1 MKRTPSILIIVLAS
15 IAACA
20 AAAPAAA
27 LGASA
32 GWTAHKATGVPLLS
46 VAAADPARAWA
57 VGPVSTIV
65 ATTDGGASWVA
76 QTSPTTAD
84 LYGVAFSDAS
94 DGWAV
99 GVAGDAGTV
108 IATTDGGADWAAQ
121 TAPTTGALIGVSSRG
136 QECWAVGAAGTIIA
150 TTDGGASWVAQSCPV
165 QHDLYSVSF
174 ADADHG
180 WAVGDLGTIL
190 TTTNGGSDWTVQ
202 KSPTTDYLNGVTC
215 CDALHAWAVGERGV
229 ILDTSDGGAHWA
241 VARATTP
248 RSPDLYTIAVADK
261 RRGWAVG
268 VGGVILATTNGGL
281 TWRTQGCPT
290 SQDLASVA
298 FADTLHGFV
307 AGTAGSMLT
316 TTRAGWSDVRPPTA
330 TAVATVQEP
339 DFGFGSSPPVTTST
353 QSWHRSAVSVALRA
367 SDGAGGSGVAS
378 VQYSLDGGKAWTRGS
393 SFTVSAPADH
403 SNDGSHTFLYRATD
417 NAGNVEAARS
427 GRVAIDTRRPTPVAK
442 WSAAALRGARTT
454 LRYYVSDRRPGSPT
468 ATVTIR
474 IYDTR
479 STLVKKAVLA
489 GVTVNADHGYVFVC
503 RLPQGGYRF
512 FVSVTDAAGNRAASV
527 ATNRLAVR
535 DRPIGF
541 AGPLLR

>member
-1 MKRTPSILIIVLAS
+1 MRRTPSILIIVLAS

-20 AAAPAAA
+20 AALPSAA
-27 LGASA
+27 LASSA

-46 VAAADPARAWA
+46 VAAAGPAHAWA
-57 VGPVSTIV
+57 VGPESTIV

-84 LYGVAFSDAS
+84 LYGVAFSDAA

-121 TAPTTGALIGVSSRG
+121 TVPTTGALIGVAARG
-136 QECWAVGAAGTIIA
+136 QDCWAVGAAGTIVA

-180 WAVGDLGTIL
+180 WAVGDLGIIL
-190 TTTNGGSDWTVQ
+190 TTTDGGAVWTVQ
-202 KSPTTDYLNGVTC
+202 KSSTTDYLNGVTC

-229 ILDTSDGGAHWA
+229 ILDTSDGGAHWT

-248 RSPDLYTIAVADK
+248 KAPDLYTIAVADK

-268 VGGVILATTNGGL
+268 VGGAILATTNGGL
-281 TWRTQGCPT
+281 TWRAQVCPT

-298 FADTLHGFV
+298 FADALHGFV

-316 TTRAGWSDVRPPTA
+316 TTRAGWSDGRPPTA
-330 TAVATVQEP
+330 AAHATVQRP
-339 DFGFGSSPPVTTST
+339 GPVKLIVTGAAA
-353 QSWHRSAVSVALRA
+353 SWQKWAVGVRLSA

-378 VQYSLDGGKAWTRGS
+378 VQYSLDRGTTWTRGS
-393 SFTVSAPADH
+393 SFAVPAPADH
-403 SNDGSHTFLYRATD
+403 SNDGTHTFLYRATD
-417 NAGNVEAARS
+417 NAGNVAAART
-427 GRVAIDTRRPTPVAK
+427 GRVRIDTRRPTPVAK
-442 WSAAALRGARTT
+442 WPAAALRGARTA
-454 LRYYVSDRRPGSPT
+454 LRYYVGDRRPGSST

-474 IYDTR
+474 IYNAR
-479 STLVKKAVLA
+479 STLVKKTVLA
-489 GVTVNADHGYVFVC
+489 GVTVNAFHGYVFAC
-503 RLPQGGYRF
+503 WLPQGGYRF
-512 FVSVTDAAGNRAASV
+512 FVSVTDAAGNRGSTV
-527 ATNRLAVR
+527 ATNRLVVH

-541 AGPLLR
+541 GGPLLG